1 MDDQALQT
9 IYNYRRISD
18 RIGTSGMPT
27 EAQVGD
33 IARAGFEV
41 VINLD
46 QLDSRHALPDERAAV
61 EALGMTYRQIPVV
74 WEHPTHENLADFC
87 AAMEDYA
94 DMRIFVHC
102 VANYRATVFMTLYG
116 ILRLGWP
123 REEAMKRLHQM
134 WQQPNEIWQHF
145 IESELSE

>member
-27 EAQVGD
+27 EAQVAD

-46 QLDSRHALPDERAAV
+46 QLDSSHALPDERAAV
-61 EALGMTYRQIPVV
+61 EANGMTYRQIPVV

-94 DMRIFVHC
+94 DKRVFVHC
-102 VANYRATVFMTLYG
+102 VANYRATVFTMLYG
-116 ILRLGWP
+116 VLRLDWP
-123 REEAMKRLHQM
+123 RAEAVNRLLQM
-134 WQQPNEIWQHF
+134 WQPNDIWQQF
-145 IESELSE
+145 IESELAE